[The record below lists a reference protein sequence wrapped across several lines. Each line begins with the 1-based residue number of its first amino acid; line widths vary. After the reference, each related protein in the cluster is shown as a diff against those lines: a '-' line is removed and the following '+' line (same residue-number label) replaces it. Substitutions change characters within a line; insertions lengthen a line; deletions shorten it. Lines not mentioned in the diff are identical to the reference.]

1 MVKKMLNVT
10 NFLYRVF
17 QLETSM
23 QEKVMT
29 YKQQIPVLNQKIS
42 SLNETMTEKTMS
54 FEEG

>member
-29 YKQQIPVLNQKIS
+29 YKQRIPVLNQKIS